1 MPAYVTK
8 KCMSNVEI
16 DGSTRKKRVIIGDQF
31 QNDPVASSILYTMRD
46 PVKGSNCGGLKRMK
60 LNDVEVEHLLEMYED
75 EDEVEMRPNTS
86 ISVGHPHM
94 DGGHTALN
102 KEPSE
107 PAHSQRYKDVMGYL
121 LKPAS
126 SYTLLY
132 EPHLVPTSKT
142 PYKKK
147 GKCKS
152 TQQNVQKSSPQKTPT
167 KKEAQISSFPR
178 NVRTLTVTGML
189 DGAHVQYLSASKE
202 KELRGVIK
210 GPSYL
215 CGCKSC
221 NYSKEVN
228 AYEFESHAGCKTS
241 HPNNHIHLENG
252 KTLHFVVQE
261 LKETPPTM
269 LCDAIQ
275 TVTGPSLNREAF
287 DSWKES
293 FEACLAKG
301 K

>member
-1 MPAYVTK
+1 MPACVTE

-16 DGSTRKKRVIIGDQF
+16 DGSTRKKRVTIGDQF
-31 QNDPVASSILYTMRD
+31 QNDPIASSILYTMRD
-46 PVKGSNCGGLKRMK
+46 PMKGSNCGGMKRMK
-60 LNDVEVEHLLEMYED
+60 LNDVEVEHLLEMYEE
-75 EDEVEMRPNTS
+75 EDEVETRPSN
-86 ISVGHPHM
+86 
-94 DGGHTALN
+94 ALN
-102 KEPSE
+102 KE
-107 PAHSQRYKDVMGYL
+107 ASQRYKDVMSYL

-152 TQQNVQKSSPQKTPT
+152 TQQNVQKSRPPT
-167 KKEAQISSFPR
+167 KKEAQFSSFPR

-189 DGAHVQYLSASKE
+189 DGARVQYLSASKE

-275 TVTGPSLNREAF
+275 TLTAPSLNREAF